1 MVKVGT
7 GTNTRY
13 AQSWYKCVPMQSR
26 CSFFTIPV
34 SGPISRAVG
43 NKLENEFSV
52 SSIEFKVHS
61 SGSGRIMNVTNL
73 HGVLG

>member
-1 MVKVGT
+1 MQKFGT
-7 GTNTRY
+7 SVY
-13 AQSWYKCVPMQSR
+13 R
-26 CSFFTIPV
+26 CNLDVVFFTIPV

-61 SGSGRIMNVTNL
+61 SRSGRIMNVTNL
-73 HGVLG
+73 HSVLG